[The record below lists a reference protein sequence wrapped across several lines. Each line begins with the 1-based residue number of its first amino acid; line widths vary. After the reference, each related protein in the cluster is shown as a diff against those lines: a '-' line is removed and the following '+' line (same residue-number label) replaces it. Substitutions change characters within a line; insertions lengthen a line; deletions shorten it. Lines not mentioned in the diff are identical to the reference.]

1 MDISQDITILR
12 MRHNANLGK
21 TVQPLSAETDGAEK
35 YNRDLK
41 KATDGFEELFV
52 HKMLQVMR
60 KSVPKNNLLNGG
72 RGEEIFQDML
82 DDNYAKIITKSQAF
96 GLSRVIYEEN
106 KRESATQK
114 MSEAK
119 SDSSLGPVQKISQDK
134 D

>member
-21 TVQPLSAETDGAEK
+21 TVRPQSAEADGAEK
-35 YNRDLK
+35 FNRDLK

-60 KSVPKNNLLNGG
+60 KSVPKTNLLDGG

-82 DDNYAKIITKSQAF
+82 DENYSKIITKSQAF
-96 GLSRVIYEEN
+96 GLSRVMYEEN
-106 KRESATQK
+106 KRELVSQKQSATK
-114 MSEAK
+114 NNSA
-119 SDSSLGPVQKISQDK
+119 LGPVLKNSQE
-134 D
+134 

>member
-21 TVQPLSAETDGAEK
+21 TVKPQSTKVDGVEK

-60 KSVPKNNLLNGG
+60 KSVPKTNLLDGG

-82 DDNYAKIITKSQAF
+82 DENYSKIITKSQAF
-96 GLSRVIYEEN
+96 GLSRVLYEEN
-106 KRESATQK
+106 KR
-114 MSEAK
+114 
-119 SDSSLGPVQKISQDK
+119 
-134 D
+134 